1 MIIVFINCIWYLMP
15 SRNYFSKN
23 DRCSFGENIIFS
35 FRVILKSSLM
45 NFYFLQSHIKSVD
58 SGETNIDGA
67 IGE

>member
-1 MIIVFINCIWYLMP
+1 MMGAVLGKIL
-15 SRNYFSKN
+15 SL
-23 DRCSFGENIIFS
+23 FS
-35 FRVILKSSLM
+35 FRVILKSSLT